1 MRSER
6 KPYLLRLDPRLF
18 DALQRW
24 ARDDLRSV
32 NAQIDWLLRQA
43 LAKAGRAQLDL
54 ERDGERNGE
63 RNGERDDAPH
73 DSAADPNAP
82 REPSSS

>member
-24 ARDDLRSV
+24 ARDDLRSL

-54 ERDGERNGE
+54 ERDGER
-63 RNGERDDAPH
+63 DDALL
-73 DSAADPNAP
+73 DSPADPDAP
-82 REPSSS
+82 REPPSS